1 MFLFFGTKNQNK
13 IFPNIIS
20 KITDGLLRYSE
31 TIAAVIK
38 AKLLED
44 NISIPGINLWVT
56 GPIKFVPRTCYSHL
70 GLNLWNTNY

>member
-44 NISIPGINLWVT
+44 NISIPGINL
-56 GPIKFVPRTCYSHL
+56 
-70 GLNLWNTNY
+70 